1 MSIDSIT
8 AAMEMQHDIAA
19 MPVAVHPDRPR
30 LRKRPLKAIHHFRE
44 LLKDKE
50 NTEHVFHIFE
60 SLPRKAFR
68 DEARAFAQS
77 ERGRAIYASEPYLPD
92 VLDDHE
98 RLRAMPAGSVAHAY
112 CNFMETEGL
121 TAAGLVEESAKLYR
135 KRYGDLVEWYG
146 SRNRD
151 THDLLHVLTGYG
163 RDALGEACLLGFSF
177 SQNYN
182 KGILFIAYA
191 GARQIKKVT
200 GTRAPLFSAV
210 REGQRLG
217 KAAAKLAHMD
227 VEAVMRED
235 INAARMRLGIGKPVI
250 YRQCLATLQEEGY
263 AQEMLGLSVP
273 QAA

>member
-1 MSIDSIT
+1 
-8 AAMEMQHDIAA
+8 MEMQHDIAA

-163 RDALGEACLLGFSF
+163 RDAIGEQCVLAFTYG
-177 SQNYN
+177 QNPAPAN
-182 KGILFIAYA
+182 LFIAYA
-191 GARQIKKVT
+191 GGLNVRKNTHTKAPVL
-200 GTRAPLFSAV
+200 RAIHEAK
-210 REGQRLG
+210 RLG
-217 KAAAKLAHMD
+217 KACPRVCEESITGLLAEPLESARKRLNIAPPAQYREVHRILRDEGRDPYDLMAHAA
-227 VEAVMRED
+227 
-235 INAARMRLGIGKPVI
+235 
-250 YRQCLATLQEEGY
+250 
-263 AQEMLGLSVP
+263 
-273 QAA
+273 